1 LKYSTAVIPAE
12 VLSLSLSPSS
22 SSEEEE
28 EGGFCDLKKS
38 EIC

>member
-1 LKYSTAVIPAE
+1 

-28 EGGFCDLKKS
+28 EEGGFCDLKKS